1 MEKEKIFQV
10 CKLYYQKAYD
20 NIMSMATIVGMDKKN
35 NINVKVVTLSFD
47 LVMQFSLLQIA
58 ASDLNFDRDE
68 MKFIRNLTHHDS
80 LMEIFNKT
88 GQKNLTW
95 DYLLKLETKS
105 LRELLAKYEN
115 EFVKLSK
122 EFTNIFAYIDAATP
136 NHNYTK
142 DFKEQ
147 VNEIMEG
154 LSKIDE
160 SVDDVE
166 LRKSCVMKKALANIE
181 KMKKKMQ

>member
-1 MEKEKIFQV
+1 MDKEKVFQV

-20 NIMSMATIVGMDKKN
+20 NIMSMGTLVGMDKKN
-35 NINVKVVTLSFD
+35 NVNVKVVTLSFD

-58 ASDLNFDRDE
+58 AADLDFDRDE
-68 MKFIRNLTHHDS
+68 MKFIRGLTHHDS
-80 LMEIFNKT
+80 LMDIFNKT

-95 DYLLKLETKS
+95 DYLLKLKTDS
-105 LRELLAKYEN
+105 LRELLRKYEP

-122 EFTNIFAYIDAATP
+122 EFTNVFAFIDANTP
-136 NHNYTK
+136 QHNYTE
-142 DFKEQ
+142 DFKKQ

-154 LSKIDE
+154 LASLDGNA
-160 SVDDVE
+160 DDKE
-166 LRKSCVMKKALANIE
+166 LRSSCVMKKALKNIE